1 MDDGVGGFRRFAKR
15 QEEPMEST
23 RIEAA
28 ERQLAVFG
36 NQFYEGVAE
45 FFLKVK
51 AAAAGEALGRGA
63 DSAVVGISN
72 LIESAFHGTAG
83 EVIGTHALLS
93 GDAALG
99 FRTHGIGDGKG
110 DGRES
115 GGKPEDGEEG
125 CALR

>member
-15 QEEPMEST
+15 QEEPIENT

-36 NQFYEGVAE
+36 NQFDEGVAE

-51 AAAAGEALGRGA
+51 TAAAGEAFGRGA
-63 DSAVVGISN
+63 AGAVVGISN

-83 EVIGTHALLS
+83 EVIGTHALLG

-99 FRTHGIGDGKG
+99 FSTYGIGDRKG
-110 DGRES
+110 NGRES